1 MGTLT
6 RIFTG
11 FPEVFLI
18 EPKVFSDSRG
28 FFYEGYSYRDF
39 EKIGIPDTF
48 VQDNHSCSQK
58 GVIRGLHFQREH
70 PQGKLVRVLRG
81 SIFDVIVDIRKNSPF
96 YGRSICLDL
105 TAERHQMV
113 WVPEGFAHGFL
124 ALEDTTEVLYKTTD
138 YYYPQYDAGISWNDP
153 DLGISWP
160 LEQHSITSVTISEK
174 DALLP
179 RIQDIDSPFE
189 YRGTGS

>member
-6 RIFTG
+6 RISTG
-11 FPEVFLI
+11 FPEVFVI
-18 EPKVFSDSRG
+18 EPGVFSDPRG
-28 FFYEGYSYRDF
+28 FFLEGYSHRDF

-48 VQDNHSCSQK
+48 VQDNHSCSRK

-81 SIFDVIVDIRKNSPF
+81 SIFDVIVDIRKNSPD
-96 YGRSICLDL
+96 YGKFISLEL
-105 TAERHQMV
+105 TAENHRMV
-113 WVPEGFAHGFL
+113 WVPAGFAHGFL
-124 ALEDTTEVLYKTTD
+124 ALEDATEVLYKTTD
-138 YYYPQYDAGISWNDP
+138 YYYPQYDAGIFWNDP

-160 LEQHSITSVTISEK
+160 LEQHSITSVTLSDK

-179 RIQDIDSPFE
+179 RLRKLDSPSK
-189 YRGTGS
+189 YPGSGS